1 MRRTAKFGY
10 TVDSIAVQIVEK
22 EAAVITEIYAD
33 YLSGSLSTTKIAK
46 KLNQQSLRYH
56 EDGQEWKSKTVRQ
69 IPIG

>member
-33 YLSGSLSTTKIAK
+33 
-46 KLNQQSLRYH
+46 
-56 EDGQEWKSKTVRQ
+56 
-69 IPIG
+69 

>member
-56 EDGQEWKSKTVRQ
+56 EDGQE
-69 IPIG
+69 